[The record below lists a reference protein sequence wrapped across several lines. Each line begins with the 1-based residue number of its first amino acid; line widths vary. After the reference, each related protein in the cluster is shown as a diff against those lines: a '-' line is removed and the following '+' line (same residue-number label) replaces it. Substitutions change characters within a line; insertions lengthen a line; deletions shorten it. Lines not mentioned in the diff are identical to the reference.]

1 MRRVNLLEKDS
12 DAWKDWGQ
20 EEKGTTEDEMVIS
33 KLWEMVKHREAWCAA
48 VHRVAKSETPQV
60 TEQQQQIEANWMS
73 IDRGVDKEDVVHRYN
88 GIHSAIKKNKKMPF
102 IETWMDLEIAI
113 LSQVS

>member
-1 MRRVNLLEKDS
+1 
-12 DAWKDWGQ
+12 
-20 EEKGTTEDEMVIS
+20 
-33 KLWEMVKHREAWCAA
+33 
-48 VHRVAKSETPQV
+48 
-60 TEQQQQIEANWMS
+60 MS